1 MKKTTTIKTLSNL
14 FLLLLIGV
22 IVSCTGGEKATE
34 SDEMETEVI
43 SEEPADEWVVLFDG
57 KSLDGWKRYNA
68 DEIGPLWTVEDG
80 MIKCDGTGLGEGS
93 GDMGGSLVSID
104 QFGNFELEIEW
115 KISEGG
121 NSGIMYHVIE
131 KPEYG
136 HAYETGPEY
145 QVLDDT
151 GWTGGDLTESQK
163 AGSNYDMFAAPESK
177 KLNPALEWNTT
188 KIRYEDGKVTHWLND
203 EITAEFDESSDDYQE
218 RYEKSKWVDHP
229 GWNKYKEGAIALQDH
244 GAPVWY
250 RNIRI
255 RHI

>member
-1 MKKTTTIKTLSNL
+1 MKIATTKTLSNL
-14 FLLLLIGV
+14 FLILLIGI
-22 IVSCTGGEKATE
+22 IVSCTGGEKSE
-34 SDEMETEVI
+34 ETEDADAED
-43 SEEPADEWVVLFDG
+43 SYAAEAPEEWITLFDG
-57 KSLDGWKRYNA
+57 ESLNGWKRYNA

-93 GDMGGSLVSID
+93 GDMGGSLVTID
-104 QFGNFELEIEW
+104 KFGNFELALEW

-121 NSGIMYHVIE
+121 NSGIMYHVVE
-131 KPEYG
+131 MPEYG

-151 GWTGGDLTESQK
+151 GWTGDLKESQK

-177 KLNPALEWNTT
+177 KLNPALEWNTS
-188 KIRYEDGKVTHWLND
+188 KIRYEDGKVTHWLNG
-203 EITAEFDESSDDYQE
+203 ELTVEFDEASDDYKE
-218 RYEKSKWVDHP
+218 RYENSKWVGFP
-229 GWNKYKEGAIALQDH
+229 GWNKYKEGGIALQDH

-255 RHI
+255 KRL